1 METKQNVIKKNQFLY
16 FFREKDKS
24 KLEKKRCPH
33 LNNCES
39 CTTSKI
45 IESPAIV
52 KTESLCACP
61 TNKLS
66 QRKSCP
72 ICLVINLLLYQNPT
86 ILLKSNQGVLS
97 VRYSCHSF
105 PVPWTPGQIRFC
117 MKMKCILA
125 KVFLAYVF
133 VVLVS
138 IYLMW
143 SLLYSW
149 SMRILIINATLFNVL
164 TTLYLNTWLWLD
176 PFSPISIGWKEPTF
190 DKLSVAKLGELLQLP
205 VILHFLKKVHSL
217 MFVYSYTS

>member
-1 METKQNVIKKNQFLY
+1 MSYLLGNQPLIIS
-16 FFREKDKS
+16 KS
-24 KLEKKRCPH
+24 
-33 LNNCES
+33 NNS
-39 CTTSKI
+39 F
-45 IESPAIV
+45 
-52 KTESLCACP
+52 
-61 TNKLS
+61 
-66 QRKSCP
+66 
-72 ICLVINLLLYQNPT
+72 
-86 ILLKSNQGVLS
+86 KSNQGVLS

-105 PVPWTPGQIRFC
+105 PVPWTSGQIHWFC

-217 MFVYSYTS
+217 MFVYS